1 MAPRL
6 IRTNELVELA
16 AEHTALSSPE
26 ADDAVRAVVDVI
38 ADLGD
43 EVQVVDARTE
53 SGLGEGVVVQR
64 TELDPANPP
73 RLDGKGAA
81 IADEGM
87 IGLGLFRS
95 R

>member
-1 MAPRL
+1 MPCPGFFQTQTEAAR
-6 IRTNELVELA
+6 
-16 AEHTALSSPE
+16 AEHGQ

-53 SGLGEGVVVQR
+53 SSLGEGVVQR
-64 TELDPANPP
+64 TELDPADPP
-73 RLDGKGAA
+73 MLDGKGAV

-87 IGLGLFRS
+87 IGLGLFR
-95 R
+95 RR